1 MHVDGVRTLDELA
14 TALRDLRSAA
24 GGPSYAE
31 IARRIG
37 DHRASHRAGDPARP
51 SRATVYDCFRLG
63 RRRVDADLVA
73 EIVRALGEP
82 ETRVRRWVRACGRAQ
97 DTFEPLAAVD
107 VRGDLPT
114 DDSPFVGRG
123 PEIERVLA
131 GARAGGRRVVTIEGM
146 PGVGKTRL
154 AVRVARHL
162 LAEGLADRVVVAD
175 LRGYDAAEPPAEP
188 GPVLD
193 GLLRVVG
200 AAPYGRS
207 VDERR
212 RAWRSALA
220 RARTVVVLDDASS
233 ADQVR
238 PLLPDPD
245 DPRDVDGSGG
255 GDAVDAVD
263 AVVLV
268 TSRVALDVGT
278 TTRIRLEP
286 LPEPDAVALLGAV
299 AGDAMVSADPDAA
312 RALVNEVGNLP
323 LAVGLTGARVAGTT
337 GWSLVDHVAAMEERL
352 RGQRIDRA
360 IEAALVP
367 SYAAAAPDLRRL
379 LRRLAVQPCPSL
391 DAEAVAALTD
401 TTAADAQTALDAL
414 ADQHLVQRTDGRV
427 ALHALMR
434 AFAIDRSYDED
445 RPADRRDAVTRL
457 ARHFLD
463 RVWAAYRAVNGD
475 ARSPRVPVAAA
486 PLEAVAA
493 HDWLADNVVA
503 ATTIARHGDELALP
517 SLVNDLAEGLDWWL
531 IRHGRPGEA
540 IRLAGAALSAA
551 RDAGDTVGEV
561 RASVDLGQALL
572 VAGDHAAADERLATA
587 ARLAEQS
594 GAASEAM
601 AALNARA
608 IIHARA
614 GDLDASAAGFDQVA
628 RHAQRLGDRLAEAKA
643 LDNLAIIRRKT
654 GDLASAADLHAR
666 TADLARDL
674 GDADQEARAHVNV
687 SEVLLLLGRP
697 EDALAAARRGVGLAE
712 PFGLATFGYGL
723 DNVGSAL
730 VALGRTDEALTAYGA
745 ALARSRDLDDRHLEC
760 AVLNNVGIA
769 HLRRGEPQPAREHHE
784 QVLAVAADH
793 PDPFEHARA
802 LVGLGDVASH
812 EGDSVRAHALWSEA
826 LGVFERIAAPE
837 AAAVKERLATD
848 DLVAHR
854 PREDARASSR
864 GRRGHPQDNTS
875 TTAPD
880 PARPASG

>member
-14 TALRDLRSAA
+14 TALRDLRAAA

-37 DHRASHRAGDPARP
+37 DHRASSGSAEPVRP

-63 RRRVDADLVA
+63 RHRVDADLVA

-82 ETRVRRWVRACGRAQ
+82 ETRIRRWVRACGRAQ
-97 DTFEPLAAVD
+97 ETPEPLAAAD
-107 VRGDLPT
+107 VRGDLPA
-114 DDSPFVGRG
+114 DDAPFVGRG
-123 PEIERVLA
+123 PETDRVLA
-131 GARAGGRRVVTIEGM
+131 AARSGGRRVVTIEGM

-154 AVRVARHL
+154 AVRVARLL
-162 LAEGLADRVVVAD
+162 LAEGLVDRVVVAD
-175 LRGYDAAEPPAEP
+175 LRGYDAAEPPADP
-188 GPVLD
+188 AAVLD

-200 AAPYGRS
+200 AAPDGTS
-207 VDERR
+207 VQERR
-212 RAWRSALA
+212 RAWGSALA
-220 RARTVVVLDDASS
+220 RTRPVVVLDDAAS
-233 ADQVR
+233 ADQVL
-238 PLLPDPD
+238 PLLP
-245 DPRDVDGSGG
+245 GG
-255 GDAVDAVD
+255 EGGAADAVD

-268 TSRVALDVGT
+268 TSRVALEVG

-299 AGDAMVSADPDAA
+299 AGDAMVSADPEAA
-312 RALVNEVGNLP
+312 RALVNGVGNLP
-323 LAVGLTGARVAGTT
+323 LAVGLTAGRVAGTT

-367 SYAAAAPDLRRL
+367 SYAAAAPDLRRV
-379 LRRLAVQPCPSL
+379 LRQLAGQPCPSL
-391 DAEAVAALTD
+391 DVEAVAALAD
-401 TTAADAQTALDAL
+401 TTTSAAQAALDAL

-427 ALHALMR
+427 ALHALVR
-434 AFAIDRSYDED
+434 AFAVDRSYDED
-445 RPADRRDAVTRL
+445 RPADRRGAGARL

-475 ARSPRVPVAAA
+475 ARSPRTPVAAT

-493 HDWLADNVVA
+493 HAWLADNVVA
-503 ATTIARHGDELALP
+503 AMTIARHGDELALP

-531 IRHGRPGEA
+531 VRHGRPGEA
-540 IRLAGAALSAA
+540 IRLAGTALRAA

-572 VAGDHAAADERLATA
+572 VAGDHAAAEERLAAA
-587 ARLAEQS
+587 ARLAEQA

-628 RHAQRLGDRLAEAKA
+628 RHAERLGDRLAEAKA

-654 GDLASAADLHAR
+654 GDLDAAADLHAR
-666 TADLARDL
+666 TADLARHL

-687 SEVLLLLGRP
+687 SEVQLLLGRP
-697 EDALAAARRGVGLAE
+697 EEALASARRGVELAE
-712 PFGLATFGYGL
+712 PFGLVTFGYGL

-730 VALGRTDEALTAYGA
+730 VALGRTDEALTAYAA
-745 ALARSRDLDDRHLEC
+745 ALARSRELDDRHLEC
-760 AVLNNVGIA
+760 AVLNNVGVA
-769 HLRRGEPQPAREHHE
+769 HLRRGDPEPARDHHE
-784 QVLAVAADH
+784 RALAVAADH
-793 PDPFEHARA
+793 PDAFEHARA

-812 EGDSVRAHALWSEA
+812 EGDPAGAHALWSEA
-826 LGVFERIAAPE
+826 LGAFERIAAPE
-837 AAAVKERLATD
+837 AAAVKERLATNG
-848 DLVAHR
+848 LVAR
-854 PREDARASSR
+854 TLSEDA
-864 GRRGHPQDNTS
+864 
-875 TTAPD
+875 
-880 PARPASG
+880 